1 MKKPI
6 VLFLLAL
13 FVSISGET
21 KNEMFTLPSCELKN
35 PDGCNGGGVLRSL
48 GRNVAPGNVF
58 RTIASRY
65 RGKVTLI
72 VTWATWCGPCR
83 RAIDE
88 LSDIKS
94 SLISRGVKFV
104 FVTGETSPR
113 SDFNYRY
120 PSNRGDHYYL
130 TGAQLQ
136 GYMNTL
142 GQQAYPSLVLLNKS
156 GQVVWRSRGYPGND
170 DVLYY
175 IRRYL

>member
-1 MKKPI
+1 MKK
-6 VLFLLAL
+6 VLLFSVLAL
-13 FVSISGET
+13 LVCMSGET
-21 KNEMFTLPSCELKN
+21 KSEPINSASYEIEKLEEV
-35 PDGCNGGGVLRSL
+35 NGGGVLKSLSRS
-48 GRNVAPGNVF
+48 VAPSSVF

-72 VTWATWCGPCR
+72 MTWATWCGPCR
-83 RAIDE
+83 QAIQE
-88 LSDIKS
+88 LSNIKS
-94 SLISRGVKFV
+94 SFISRGVKFV